1 MMRGT
6 FLCRFP
12 NATGSK
18 FGKRVLVPFTSRS
31 ERGLVKLGELEKLDA
46 SDISDKS
53 DRVRQVRQSQTSLAE
68 SDKSDGVGQSQ
79 TGQKGPFFG
88 EGMSLQ

>member
-6 FLCRFP
+6 FLCCFP
-12 NATGSK
+12 NATGAK
-18 FGKRVLVPFTSRS
+18 FGKMGSSFYIAKR

-53 DRVRQVRQSQTSLAE
+53 DRVRQVGRGQT
-68 SDKSDGVGQSQ
+68 DSDGSDMVRRVR
-79 TGQKGPFFG
+79 KGYFL